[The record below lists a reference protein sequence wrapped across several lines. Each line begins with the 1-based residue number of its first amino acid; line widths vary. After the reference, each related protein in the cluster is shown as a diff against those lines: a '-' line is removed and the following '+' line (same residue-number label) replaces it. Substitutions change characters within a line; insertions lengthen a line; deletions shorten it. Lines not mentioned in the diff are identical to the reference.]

1 MKRLAVLSDVHIDI
15 NQLAETEWAML
26 VKLLLDEH
34 IDHVH
39 LAGDIA
45 NTKQQ
50 AFAFLDYLS
59 NYFPTTFHWGN
70 HEMADL
76 TEGEIEHYLDPR
88 FLNFRFFAL
97 SDTTWL
103 LGINGWY
110 DYSFVEGAPRDFER
124 LKKLA
129 WYDRFIQREARDPV
143 VMQQIAENFVAIM
156 RTVPKD
162 KRVIVSTHFV
172 PNQAFVQTF
181 TGKYAKWNQI
191 NAFLG
196 SPKIGQMA
204 TEFLQIKALVFG
216 HTHHRFGSVQVGG
229 IYYECRPLGYA
240 YEWRSMREALKQ
252 KQQKQLTMA
261 ALKREWQQSAK
272 EMYHLYP
279 EIVEQELKAALT
291 ILLYEEE
298 K

>member
-1 MKRLAVLSDVHIDI
+1 LKRLAVLSDVHIDI

-34 IDHVH
+34 INHVH

-50 AFAFLDYLS
+50 ALAFVDYLS

-103 LGINGWY
+103 LGING
-110 DYSFVEGAPRDFER
+110 
-124 LKKLA
+124 

-229 IYYECRPLGYA
+229 IHYECRPLGYA

-272 EMYHLYP
+272 EMYRLYP

-291 ILLYEEE
+291 ILPYEEE

>member
-34 IDHVH
+34 INHVH

-50 AFAFLDYLS
+50 ALAFVDYLS
-59 NYFPTTFHWGN
+59 SYFPTTFHWGN

-103 LGINGWY
+103 LGING
-110 DYSFVEGAPRDFER
+110 
-124 LKKLA
+124 

-229 IYYECRPLGYA
+229 IHYECRPLGYA

-272 EMYHLYP
+272 EMYRLYP
-279 EIVEQELKAALT
+279 EIVEQELKSALT
-291 ILLYEEE
+291 ILPYEEE

>member
-34 IDHVH
+34 INHVH

-50 AFAFLDYLS
+50 ALAFVDYLS

-103 LGINGWY
+103 LGING
-110 DYSFVEGAPRDFER
+110 
-124 LKKLA
+124 

-229 IYYECRPLGYA
+229 IHYECRPLGYA
-240 YEWRSMREALKQ
+240 YECRSMREALKQ

-272 EMYHLYP
+272 EMYRLYP

-291 ILLYEEE
+291 ILPYEEE

>member
-34 IDHVH
+34 INHVH

-50 AFAFLDYLS
+50 ALAFLDYLS

-103 LGINGWY
+103 LGING
-110 DYSFVEGAPRDFER
+110 
-124 LKKLA
+124 

-229 IYYECRPLGYA
+229 IHYECRPLGYA

-272 EMYHLYP
+272 EMYRLYP

-291 ILLYEEE
+291 ILPYEEE

>member
-1 MKRLAVLSDVHIDI
+1 
-15 NQLAETEWAML
+15 
-26 VKLLLDEH
+26 
-34 IDHVH
+34 
-39 LAGDIA
+39 
-45 NTKQQ
+45 
-50 AFAFLDYLS
+50 
-59 NYFPTTFHWGN
+59 
-70 HEMADL
+70 
-76 TEGEIEHYLDPR
+76 
-88 FLNFRFFAL
+88 
-97 SDTTWL
+97 
-103 LGINGWY
+103 
-110 DYSFVEGAPRDFER
+110 
-124 LKKLA
+124 
-129 WYDRFIQREARDPV
+129 
-143 VMQQIAENFVAIM
+143 MQQIADNFTAIM

-229 IYYECRPLGYA
+229 IHYECRPLGYA

-272 EMYHLYP
+272 EMYRLYP

-291 ILLYEEE
+291 ILPYEEE

>member
-34 IDHVH
+34 INHVH

-50 AFAFLDYLS
+50 ALAFLDYLS

-76 TEGEIEHYLDPR
+76 TEGEIEHYSDSR

-103 LGINGWY
+103 LGING
-110 DYSFVEGAPRDFER
+110 
-124 LKKLA
+124 

-229 IYYECRPLGYA
+229 IHYECRPLGYA

-272 EMYHLYP
+272 EMYRLYP

-291 ILLYEEE
+291 ILPYEEE